1 MTVMVL
7 RPFVGER
14 PYKRGEV
21 VDASG
26 WRTLHRLVESK
37 YVVPVQAQSSPAP
50 RRVQSAKT
58 LAAVALLALCL
69 VARPVLAQE
78 GDTPTETP
86 TETPTATVTET
97 PTHTPTRTIT
107 NTPTHTPTHTHTST
121 PTNTP
126 TLTPA
131 IISTPRQWRAKGDR
145 GPLLAPVLTEATALN
160 ASGGAVM
167 DGVEPWSVQVTVG
180 ACTSYTL
187 KVEGSLDCESW
198 FELQSIAN
206 TDIGANTTGAGAVI
220 TRPVRCARVRL
231 SAVSDCTVSAV
242 LFGGP

>member
-69 VARPVLAQE
+69 VVRPVLAQE
-78 GDTPTETP
+78 GDPPTATPTITNTPLPTATITQTP
-86 TETPTATVTET
+86 THTPTATVT
-97 PTHTPTRTIT
+97 
-107 NTPTHTPTHTHTST
+107 NT

-131 IISTPRQWRAKGDR
+131 VVSTPKQWRAKGDR
-145 GPLLAPVLTEATALN
+145 GPVLAPLLTAATAVN
-160 ASGGAVM
+160 SSGGVIM
-167 DGVEPWSVQVTVG
+167 DGAEPWSVQVTVG

-187 KVEGSLDCESW
+187 KVEGSLDCEGW